1 MGGSRK
7 YLQELSQRAMD
18 LGLDGLMIES
28 HCDPSCALSDA
39 KQQLIPDEL
48 RTLLESLK
56 VRQKAIDD
64 ADYQKS
70 MLNLRT
76 QIDIIDENLLLEL
89 KSRMDIS
96 RRIGEFKKEHNIA
109 IVQASRWESILKS
122 MIDKGREYALPED
135 FITEVFNAIHKAS
148 VAAQNNIL
156 AQDYDKEQL

>member
-1 MGGSRK
+1 
-7 YLQELSQRAMD
+7 
-18 LGLDGLMIES
+18 
-28 HCDPSCALSDA
+28 
-39 KQQLIPDEL
+39 
-48 RTLLESLK
+48 
-56 VRQKAIDD
+56 
-64 ADYQKS
+64 